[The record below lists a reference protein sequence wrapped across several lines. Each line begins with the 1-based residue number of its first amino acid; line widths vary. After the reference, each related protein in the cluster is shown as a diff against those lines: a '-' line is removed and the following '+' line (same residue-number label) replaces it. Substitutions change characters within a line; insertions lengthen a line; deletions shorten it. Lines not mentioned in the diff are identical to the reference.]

1 MCLKALVFGDIH
13 SETEKVQELAD
24 KTSGQ
29 AFELVLI
36 TGDFT
41 NEGTLK
47 FAEKTISIIEKAFPK
62 ARILAI
68 PGNQDS
74 KEIIEFLESKGA
86 SLHKKAVEFNGFEFI
101 GIGGGKPVNT
111 FYRINA
117 GELEAK
123 KFFKENYPASG
134 KPVIV
139 LTHTPPSGA
148 SIGKTATGIDLGLK
162 ALRETIEEKQPLLVI
177 CGHVHEAFGEDFIGK
192 TLCINVGPLTHGNAV
207 ILELNGFEKPK
218 FERIKF

>member
-1 MCLKALVFGDIH
+1 LKCLVFGDIH
-13 SETEKVQELAD
+13 SKIEKVQELAE
-24 KTSGQ
+24 KFSGQ
-29 AFELVLI
+29 SFDLVLI

-47 FAEKTISIIEKAFPK
+47 FAEKTVSIIEKAFSK
-62 ARILAI
+62 SRILSI

-74 KEIIEFLESKGA
+74 KEIIEFLESKSI
-86 SLHKKAVEFNGFEFI
+86 SLHKKTAEFNGFDFI

-111 FYRINA
+111 FYRLNV

-123 KFFKENYPASG
+123 KFFKENYPNSG

-139 LTHTPPSGA
+139 LTHTPPSGT
-148 SIGKTATGIDLGLK
+148 KLETTGTGVRLGLK

-177 CGHVHEAFGEDFIGK
+177 CGHVHEAFGEEFIGK
-192 TLCINVGPLTHGNAV
+192 TLCINIGPLSHGIAI
-207 ILELNGFEKPK
+207 ILELSENQAPK
-218 FERIKF
+218 FERIQL